1 MMQNQKQEVNKWLTS
16 ADVVPEAVLFFAEVA
31 EATKH
36 LKTVILA
43 ITAKVSE
50 QLNVLLATEKVIL
63 KTKNKEVKRMA
74 SNICANCRY
83 FNLDGYCQLLGK
95 KVNSQGHCRD
105 FEED

>member
-1 MMQNQKQEVNKWLTS
+1 MQNQKQEVNKWLTS

-63 KTKNKEVKRMA
+63 KTKNKEVKLWQVIFVQTADTLISMGTVSFLAKR
-74 SNICANCRY
+74 
-83 FNLDGYCQLLGK
+83 
-95 KVNSQGHCRD
+95 
-105 FEED
+105 